1 MGPVQP
7 HRKDDQMRKKSGNSG
22 GVKGLLSLV
31 VLVAIVFVGISFGKP
46 YYRYNTLASHTRDFL
61 KTDTGN
67 IDAIRKNIMDNA
79 AELNVPLDEKN
90 LEVVIDKKVVKVKA
104 TWSETVDFWGYYQK
118 QLDFVMEEE
127 Y

>member
-1 MGPVQP
+1 M
-7 HRKDDQMRKKSGNSG
+7 RKDGNVG

-31 VLVAIVFVGISFGKP
+31 LLVVIVFVGISFGKP
-46 YYRYNTLASHTRDFL
+46 YYRSYSLGSHTRDFL
-61 KTDTGN
+61 KTDTEN

-90 LEVVIDKKVVKVKA
+90 LDVTMDKKIVHVKA

-118 QLDFVMEEE
+118 KFDFVMEEE